1 MADEPVSESASA
13 IDSSEPAW
21 RLEVARRLEAYR
33 ARRHPAEPEDS
44 QSPLPFAEE
53 PRVEH
58 LNVPQLR
65 AAFRPP
71 QPSRKPE
78 RVEIR
83 VSQPELDFAAHDR
96 SRFHPNSA
104 LVPVAGLAERR
115 RAGLLDTL
123 FLLLAYLGFASLFS
137 SLGGHFSLDKMDAI
151 VSAAAF
157 FLFYASYFTL
167 FTFFG
172 GYTPGMQLRRLIVV
186 NADGA
191 PPSFRQLFWRSF
203 GYVVSGGT
211 LLLGFLWS
219 VWDEDHLTWQDRISQ
234 TYVTAA
240 APLLGSNSLDSAP
253 PGQQSLAHK

>member
-1 MADEPVSESASA
+1 VEERGTAVVSAEPE
-13 IDSSEPAW
+13 W

-33 ARRHPAEPEDS
+33 ARRRQSQPDDS

-53 PRVEH
+53 PGADP
-58 LNVPQLR
+58 LDVPQLR

-71 QPSRKPE
+71 ARSRKPE

-83 VSQPELDFAAHDR
+83 VSQPALDFAAHDR

-104 LVPVAGLAERR
+104 LVPVADLAERR
-115 RAGLLDTL
+115 RAGLLDAL
-123 FLLLAYLGFASLFS
+123 FLILAYLGFVSLFR
-137 SLGGHFSLDKMDAI
+137 SLGGHFAFGKMDAI

-157 FLFYASYFTL
+157 FLFYASYFAI
-167 FTFFG
+167 FTIFG
-172 GYTPGMQLRRLIVV
+172 GYTPGMQLRRLTVV

-203 GYVVSGGT
+203 GYVLSGGI

-219 VWDEDHLTWQDRISQ
+219 LWDEDRLTWQDRISQ
-234 TYVTAA
+234 TYVTAS
-240 APLLGSNSLDSAP
+240 APIIETNSLDSAP
-253 PGQQSLAHK
+253 PGQRSLAHK